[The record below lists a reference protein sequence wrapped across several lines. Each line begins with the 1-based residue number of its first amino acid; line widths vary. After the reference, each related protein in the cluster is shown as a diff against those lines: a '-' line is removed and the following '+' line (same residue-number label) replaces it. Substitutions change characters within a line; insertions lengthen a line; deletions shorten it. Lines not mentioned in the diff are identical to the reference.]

1 MKKIID
7 MVSMHF
13 NYEVIAIL
21 TTIDIIGKNMQVEI
35 KKTKGYTDVAVTRT
49 RLPLYSRSPCNH

>member
-7 MVSMHF
+7 MASMHF

-21 TTIDIIGKNMQVEI
+21 TTIDIIGKNLQVEI
-35 KKTKGYTDVAVTRT
+35 KKTQ
-49 RLPLYSRSPCNH
+49 RLYRCRGDSNPFTSV